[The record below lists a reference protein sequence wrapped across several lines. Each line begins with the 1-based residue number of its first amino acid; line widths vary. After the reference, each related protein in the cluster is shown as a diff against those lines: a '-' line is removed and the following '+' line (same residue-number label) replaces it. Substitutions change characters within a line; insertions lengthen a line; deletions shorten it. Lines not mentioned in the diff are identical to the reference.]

1 MNEVLPQVVKMAP
14 HFKMYHDKAQSRDV
28 IHALESA
35 LKRTE
40 LLYGAVSEDRGGH
53 RYAVG
58 KWSIK
63 EVLQHLSDC
72 ERIFAY
78 RALCFARQDPTA
90 LPGFDED
97 LYGVMAMADRH
108 PVATILAEHCAVR
121 QSTLALFASFDE
133 AAFQRIGTAGSST
146 LSVHAQG
153 LIIAGHAE
161 HHCDIH
167 EQRYL

>member
-1 MNEVLPQVVKMAP
+1 MPP
-14 HFKMYHDKAQSRDV
+14 HFRMYHGKAHGNDV
-28 IHALESA
+28 LHALQHALDRTGTLFSA
-35 LKRTE
+35 V
-40 LLYGAVSEDRGGH
+40 AEDRGGH
-53 RYAVG
+53 RYAAG

-78 RALCFARQDPTA
+78 RALCFARKDLTVQ
-90 LPGFDED
+90 PGFDED
-97 LYGVMAMADRH
+97 LYAATSGADGH
-108 PVATILAEHCAVR
+108 ALASILAEHRAIR
-121 QSTLALFASFDE
+121 QSTLALFASFDGTMLE
-133 AAFQRIGTAGSST
+133 RMGTAGSST
-146 LSVHAQG
+146 LSVHDLG